1 MASPRQLT
9 FVDAAALVA
18 VLDRTAPGHFYMGEL
33 WRLEIDSRSTLV
45 TTDSTVLKVAL
56 ELQAEHGLAAVERFF
71 SDVVPALRVERC
83 RSADMDV
90 AVTSLLAS
98 GNPSR
103 DLVSHIEERVKRRL
117 RVVSDLSG
125 E

>member
-1 MASPRQLT
+1 MAAPSQLT

-83 RSADMDV
+83 RSEDMDV
-90 AVTSLLAS
+90 AVASLLAS
-98 GNPSR
+98 GDPSR

>member
-1 MASPRQLT
+1 MAAPSQLT
-9 FVDAAALVA
+9 FVDAGALVA

-71 SDVVPALRVERC
+71 SDVVPALRIERC
-83 RSADMDV
+83 RREDMDV
-90 AVTSLLAS
+90 AVASLLAS
-98 GNPSR
+98 GDRRR
-103 DLVSHIEERVKRRL
+103 DLVSHIEEQVKHRL
-117 RVVSDLSG
+117 RVRSDLSS